1 LLLLAQPVVRDLS
14 KVCKNF
20 LALEDEN
27 RQLIAQLDD
36 VRCEYC
42 FFSCGNLLLKAILLH
57 FLTTSFKWSGIRAQA
72 AADKTSLKTQLDDL
86 AAENSG
92 LKAKA
97 DELADEIA
105 RLKAESSEAQERAKK
120 SCLDAESRE
129 NDLHQRLQTS
139 LDALRGESSISLD
152 WVFSC
157 R

>member
-1 LLLLAQPVVRDLS
+1 M
-14 KVCKNF
+14 
-20 LALEDEN
+20 
-27 RQLIAQLDD
+27 
-36 VRCEYC
+36 
-42 FFSCGNLLLKAILLH
+42 
-57 FLTTSFKWSGIRAQA
+57 TSFKWSGIGAQA
-72 AADKTSLKTQLDDL
+72 AADKTSLKTQLYDL

-120 SCLDAESRE
+120 SRLDAESRE
-129 NDLHQRLQTS
+129 KDLHQRLQTS

-157 R
+157 RLIVSLN